1 MKAVLIACAVIGCFV
16 GQMAQAQLHNLGMLN
31 QDNYLVESSLREI
44 EAAHEQTRYLF
55 QTATTNDQKE
65 RLRYVNDRLDRAESL
80 LRQALSQPQPP
91 THPQPPPF
99 QPPQQGGQVEMFRS
113 DRCDGSLVGTV
124 HPGTNCQAAYQG
136 GADVWAIRVN
146 GKCMDTLDMSAVKAC
161 ETFKDAANTQTMK
174 VYKSDRCDGSLSAI
188 ISTHTN
194 CEALS
199 TEGSAW
205 AVNIN
210 GQCKDLSD
218 TSPRL
223 ACRSLRGV
231 LSTPNVE
238 IYKSDRCDGSLVAIV
253 DRYTQCQSLAGMADA
268 WAIKVNGQCQDIS
281 DMNIVTAC
289 ERFKP

>member
-1 MKAVLIACAVIGCFV
+1 MHSLAGVSIVTFCLV

-44 EAAHEQTRYLF
+44 EVAHEQTRYLF

-113 DRCDGSLVGTV
+113 DRCDGSL
-124 HPGTNCQAAYQG
+124 
-136 GADVWAIRVN
+136 
-146 GKCMDTLDMSAVKAC
+146 
-161 ETFKDAANTQTMK
+161 
-174 VYKSDRCDGSLSAI
+174 SAI

-218 TSPRL
+218 TSLRL

-281 DMNIVTAC
+281 DMNVVTAC